1 MPTTLESPIK
11 RYTADEYFELEKSSD
26 IKHEFVN
33 GQIIAMP
40 GESKIANTIA
50 LNCAFYLYGF
60 YME

>member
-40 GESKIANTIA
+40 GESKIANKIA
-50 LNCAFYLYGF
+50 GKMLYCA
-60 YME
+60 